1 LADELGTFDAQHTYS
16 SAAKTYED
24 ASLRFW
30 QFLSTNTVARLNL
43 RRGHSV
49 LDIACGTGPA
59 TLAAAAAVGQSGRVV
74 AVDYAEGMLAIAKQK
89 VEQAGHRNVEFVRED
104 LMALKYGPDP
114 STSLRTGFDA
124 VVCVLGIFFIQDMV
138 AAASQMW
145 SFVRPGGQLAVT
157 TLGAGVFE
165 PFSSRF
171 AEAVKRQRPDIEIVL
186 PWRRTEDAR
195 VLRSTLEQ
203 AGVPDVH
210 VTTESS
216 DLPIEP
222 EYWWTVVMGS
232 GFRHTAEQLGPAAEM
247 VRTDNE
253 NWART
258 SGIDKIRVTA
268 NYAMATKR

>member
-24 ASLRFW
+24 ASLRYW

-43 RRGHSV
+43 RPGDSV

-59 TLAAAAAVGQSGRVV
+59 SLAAAAAVGQSGRVV
-74 AVDYAEGMLAIAKQK
+74 AVDYAEGMLAIARQK
-89 VEQAGHRNVEFVRED
+89 VEKAGHRNVELVRED
-104 LMALKYGPDP
+104 LMALKYGAE
-114 STSLRTGFDA
+114 FDA

-157 TLGAGVFE
+157 TLGADVFE
-165 PFSSRF
+165 PFSGRF
-171 AEAVKRQRPDIEIVL
+171 AEAVKRQRPEIEIVL

-195 VLRSTLEQ
+195 FLRSTLEQ

-232 GFRHTAEQLGPAAEM
+232 GFRHTAEQLGPAAEI

-253 NWART
+253 DWART
-258 SGIDKIRVTA
+258 NRIDTIRVTA
-268 NYAMATKR
+268 NYAMATKP

>member
-24 ASLRFW
+24 ASLRYW
-30 QFLSTNTVARLNL
+30 QFLSTNTIARLNL
-43 RRGHSV
+43 SPGDSV

-59 TLAAAAAVGQSGRVV
+59 TLAAAEAVGPSGRVV
-74 AVDYAEGMLAIAKQK
+74 AVDYAEGMLAIARQK
-89 VEQAGHRNVEFVRED
+89 VENAGHSNVEFVQED
-104 LMALKYGPDP
+104 LMALKYGPE
-114 STSLRTGFDA
+114 FDA
-124 VVCVLGIFFIQDMV
+124 VICVLGIFFIEDMV
-138 AAASQMW
+138 AAASRMW
-145 SFVRPGGQLAVT
+145 SFVRPGGQLAVA

-171 AEAVKRQRPDIEIVL
+171 ADAVKRQRPEIDIVL

-195 VLRSTLEQ
+195 VLQWTLEQ
-203 AGVPDVH
+203 SGVPDVS

-232 GFRHTAEQLGPAAEM
+232 GFRHTAEQLGPLAE
-247 VRTDNE
+247 VVCTDNE
-253 NWART
+253 DWART
-258 SGIDKIRVTA
+258 HRIDKIRVTV
-268 NYAMATKR
+268 NYAIATKGQGGMGSV

>member
-1 LADELGTFDAQHTYS
+1 LTDELGTFDPQQTYS

-24 ASLRFW
+24 ASLRYW
-30 QFLSTNTVARLNL
+30 QFLSTNTIARLDL
-43 RRGHSV
+43 SPGDSV

-59 TLAAAAAVGQSGRVV
+59 TLAAAVSVGQSGRVV

-89 VEQAGHRNVEFVRED
+89 VEKAGHRNVELVRED
-104 LMALKYGPDP
+104 LMALKYGPE
-114 STSLRTGFDA
+114 FDA
-124 VVCVLGIFFIQDMV
+124 VVCVLGIFFLPDMV

-145 SFVRPGGQLAVT
+145 SFVRPGGQMAVT
-157 TLGAGVFE
+157 TLGADVFE

-171 AEAVKRQRPDIEIVL
+171 AEAVKRQSPSTEIVL
-186 PWRRTEDAR
+186 PWRRTEDPG

-203 AGVPDVH
+203 AGISNVD

-232 GFRHTAEQLGPAAEM
+232 GFRHTAEQLGPLADT
-247 VRTDNE
+247 VRADNE
-253 NWART
+253 DWART
-258 SGIDKIRVTA
+258 DRIDRIRVTA
-268 NYAMATKR
+268 NYALATKA